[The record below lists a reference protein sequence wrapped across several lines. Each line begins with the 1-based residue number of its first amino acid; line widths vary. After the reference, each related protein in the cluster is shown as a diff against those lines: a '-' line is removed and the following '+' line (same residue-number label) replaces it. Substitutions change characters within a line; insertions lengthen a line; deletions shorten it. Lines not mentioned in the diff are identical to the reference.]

1 MTIQTDMTISKQQS
15 LSLEVLFYLTVAPLD
30 SDTTLPGQTPAT
42 ESSDVRAATV
52 VPVVLAGASSSPAP
66 QILTCNSHRFMSVW
80 MTNFSKISDISILFL
95 WIYWLVSIP
104 VELTQV
110 HIMFN
115 LILDEDVFSQ
125 RHNLLFYY
133 HRRFCPIV
141 FFDNYTFI

>member
-1 MTIQTDMTISKQQS
+1 MNDKLLKDIR
-15 LSLEVLFYLTVAPLD
+15 YLNF
-30 SDTTLPGQTPAT
+30 
-42 ESSDVRAATV
+42 
-52 VPVVLAGASSSPAP
+52 VPMD
-66 QILTCNSHRFMSVW
+66 IL
-80 MTNFSKISDISILFL
+80 I
-95 WIYWLVSIP
+95 LVSIP